1 MALGIFTTDPDEV
14 SKSMFDQEQ
23 RLARLRDEQFRQRR
37 KLLAGRLRESGN
49 LELGLSTGNNTG
61 TGEDLSRFNV
71 GVRETRLPSQ
81 FDSNRMMDIN
91 RIPDQPRKIPDNLA
105 GVVGVGGNF
114 NINDL
119 YRKSEDIINIPRN
132 PPISSNTAIGGY
144 NPDLDKYY
152 KDGKV
157 RPEYEDLVDEKAT
170 EFIYKEK
177 EDLINNPALINLGEE
192 NSFIGNAIKAFNS
205 GKANNV
211 FSTYTLNMAANLKI
225 APGDA
230 LALLSLESNFGNDPN
245 WKKPNRAAKGPLQI
259 EKIAFDDIRRY
270 YLETSKPAFL
280 PDAEWNKYK
289 AMVESLSWSDVSNDP
304 QKAITAGLLYFK
316 QIQLLGVPRQFWGA
330 AYNDGLYKFID
341 KTDFDQVP
349 LNQFAT
355 NNKAARKKHVR
366 KYMNAFNVISPIT
379 ANLLSGNPDQ
389 IAGLNVSSAT
399 TTDAPSGGSQNNQNV
414 VTTRQSGQKA
424 TGDFSSLEG
433 SLATGEEPK
442 QKPGVDTGGGGPT
455 NDDRTNFY
463 LSNPTRLGRDI
474 NNAISG
480 RTLIKE
486 QAERDINM
494 LYSDL
499 LAAELSGKMGLYSDL
514 LTRIRA
520 IQTNAETQIFNQDM
534 AIQQLNG
541 TQALSDLFVGSP
553 QRASFILS
561 ETKGVPHLVV
571 PRNDGKF
578 DIEVDGKLFKTMNF
592 RDISDYIRS
601 SFDEQYRI
609 TKSTSAAE
617 LSKLSLE
624 QFYALQRIDKEGS
637 NKLEEI
643 VAQMK
648 AKITEFGSEYK
659 VMENYMGQNIPAL
672 VSKDGRKV
680 IVPQLNEDL
689 EIVNYYTINPQI
701 IPANAYETD

>member
-1 MALGIFTTDPDEV
+1 MVLGIFTTDPDEV
-14 SKSMFDQEQ
+14 SKSMLDQEQ
-23 RLARLRDEQFRQRR
+23 RLARLRDEEFRQRR
-37 KLLAGRLRESGN
+37 KLLASRLRESGN
-49 LELGLSTGNNTG
+49 LQLGLLAGTNNR

-91 RIPDQPRKIPDNLA
+91 RIPDRPRKVPDNLA
-105 GVVGVGGNF
+105 GIVGVGGNF

-119 YRKSEDIINIPRN
+119 YRKSEDIISIPRK
-132 PPISSNTAIGGY
+132 PPVSAFTAIGGY

-157 RPEYEDLVDEKAT
+157 RPEYEELVDENSD

-177 EDLINNPALINLGEE
+177 EDLLNDPALLALGKE

-205 GKANNV
+205 GKANNIY
-211 FSTYTLNMAANLKI
+211 STYTLNMAANLKI
-225 APGDA
+225 AAGDA
-230 LALLSLESNFGNDPN
+230 LALLSLESNFGNDPK
-245 WKKPNRAAKGPLQI
+245 WKKKNRAAKGPLQI
-259 EKIAFDDIRRY
+259 EKVAFDDIKRY

-280 PDAEWNKYK
+280 SDAEWNKYK
-289 AMVESLSWSDVSNDP
+289 TMVDELSWYEVSNDP

-330 AYNDGLYKFID
+330 AYNDGPYKFID

-399 TTDAPSGGSQNNQNV
+399 TTTGGSPQNNQNV
-414 VTTRQSGQKA
+414 VITRQSGQKA

-433 SLATGEEPK
+433 SLTTGEEPK
-442 QKPGVDTGGGGPT
+442 QKPGVDTGGAATPT

-463 LSNPTRLGRDI
+463 LSNPTRLGRDL
-474 NNAISG
+474 NNAINA
-480 RTLIKE
+480 RTLAKE
-486 QAERDINM
+486 QAERDINL

-520 IQTNAETQIFNQDM
+520 IQTNAQNALFTQDM
-534 AIQQLNG
+534 TIQQLNG
-541 TQALSDLFVGSP
+541 MQALSDLFTGSP

-561 ETKGVPHLVV
+561 EAKGVPHLVV

-578 DIEVDGKLFKTMNF
+578 DIEIDGKLFKTMNF

-601 SFDEQYRI
+601 SFDEQYRV
-609 TKSTSAAE
+609 TKATTAAE
-617 LSKLSLE
+617 LAKADRKDLSKARELLQTNQNALE
-624 QFYALQRIDKEGS
+624 Q
-637 NKLEEI
+637 I
-643 VAQMK
+643 VAQMT
-648 AKITEFGSEYK
+648 ADITKFRREYTK
-659 VMENYMGQNIPAL
+659 VTENWDGTGVPAM
-672 VSKDGRKV
+672 VAKDGRSA
-680 IVPQLNEDL
+680 IVRS
-689 EIVNYYTINPQI
+689 V
-701 IPANAYETD
+701 